1 MANIIKIK
9 HGAAAPTVANLND
22 FELGYSIN
30 EQKLYIKEVKN
41 GVATLRSFSSDGRMN
56 EALTQING
64 NIDSL
69 SNALT
74 TLRILL
80 NPDAAGAFYA
90 TGANTTPVFGTLP
103 IARGGTGRTSNPKML
118 VDLASTSTAK
128 VFATDPRPGVTGTL
142 PIANGGTGLTASPSI
157 LIDLTSGS
165 AANVLQASPRPGV
178 SGTLPIAKGGTGL
191 TASPSLLINLAST
204 SAANVLQA
212 SPRPG
217 VTGTLPLARG
227 GTGASLSSTPSLLT
241 NLASTSAASIFSASP
256 RPGVTGTLPIA
267 NGGTGVTQK
276 YTDGTITWT
285 SNAKL
290 ATESTAPLVRY
301 FPYLGLVFVQLDFQL
316 AANLG
321 ADKSFNVATSSFL
334 SNNICALSCYATS
347 TSWRYD
353 FSASILKDGT
363 IRIAN
368 SGSGSASASNSVRVY
383 ITGFFTYGGTA

>member
-1 MANIIKIK
+1 MANIIMIK
-9 HGAAAPTVANLND
+9 HGAKAPTVANLND

-41 GVATLRSFSSDGRMN
+41 GAATLRSFSTDGKMN
-56 EALTQING
+56 ESLTQINS

-69 SNALT
+69 ANALT
-74 TLRILL
+74 TLQTLL
-80 NPDAAGAFYA
+80 NPTKAGAFYA
-90 TGANTTPVFGTLP
+90 TGADTTPVFGTLP
-103 IARGGTGRTSNPKML
+103 IARGGTGRTSNPKIL

-128 VFATDPRPGVTGTL
+128 VLATDPRPGVTGTL

-165 AANVLQASPRPGV
+165 AANVLQ
-178 SGTLPIAKGGTGL
+178 T
-191 TASPSLLINLAST
+191 
-204 SAANVLQA
+204 

-217 VTGTLPLARG
+217 VTGTLPVARG
-227 GTGASLSSTPSLLT
+227 GTGVTSNPSLLV
-241 NLASTSAASIFSASP
+241 NLASTSAASVFASSPRPGVTGTLPVARGGTGLTANPSMKTNLGSTSAASVFSASP
-256 RPGVTGTLPIA
+256 RPGVTGKLAIA
-267 NGGTGVTQK
+267 NGGTGETKK

-285 SNAKL
+285 SNVKL

-353 FSASILKDGT
+353 FSASILRDGT

-368 SGSGSASASNSVRVY
+368 SGSGQASASNSIRVY